1 MPSSG
6 TTSDKCINDAIL
18 RQYLDGTLD
27 DTSAG
32 VLEEHIQDCDRC
44 RGLMV
49 GLMDSYAQP
58 LWLSMVGQSTLNG
71 GDSSLVAVGAAQTSA
86 AHQGTLRSSDDQLQR
101 TGNLPIL
108 QGFTPIRRLGSG
120 SSGEVWE
127 VLDVLLDR
135 AVAVKML
142 RHASP
147 TVADVQ
153 RLMNEAQAL
162 GRLRHPGIVRILE
175 VLSRDQP
182 AIVMDLVRGPSLAEQ
197 LSGRAIGDREAA
209 QLVADVADAIHH
221 AHQHNVIHRDLK
233 PSNILLQP
241 RVEGLSTEEMSGQPL
256 SSYRPMISDFGTARL
271 ADSSGITFQGQI
283 LGTPAY
289 MAPEQIAGDASLITP
304 AVDIYSLGVVLYEL
318 LTGRPP
324 YVTTSAE
331 ATLQLVRQAEPL
343 APREL
348 QPLISRDLENICLK
362 CLSREVRDRYATAEA
377 LREDLQRFLDGRPVT
392 ARPLGATGRLFRW
405 VRRNRLLALSL
416 VLVLVLLL
424 GISLQSVLFGYRQRG
439 LVFEARAAATSAKAA
454 EQIAKGAEA
463 KAQQSSDERRKQ
475 LFKTMRA
482 MDDMI
487 EVFGGLDT
495 HDQTISAPA
504 RRSFFAVAIKAYE
517 DYLAFSSSNGKADP
531 ADVRVVIRVCSL
543 REQLQPGSAKEEDL
557 AWVAGVM
564 QRLSESEE
572 SQDSLD
578 LEARHTEVQAMHAEA
593 LGRYTEA
600 ADLWHRVAEIIGRL
614 AALKNPPQ
622 LELHRHYRLKAAILM
637 NCARQQLAADEF
649 AKAADTVGRAIQVI
663 SEIPRDDPEWAVDVV
678 RRLEYSIPLAQLLY
692 GSGQRSRAVATI
704 ERSLSLYADT
714 LFVDPRLQA
723 TADGLQQ
730 RLRSLR
736 AEVTGEADGAVP

>member
-32 VLEEHIQDCDRC
+32 VFEEHIQDCDRC

-271 ADSSGITFQGQI
+271 ADSSGITF
-283 LGTPAY
+283 
-289 MAPEQIAGDASLITP
+289 
-304 AVDIYSLGVVLYEL
+304 
-318 LTGRPP
+318 
-324 YVTTSAE
+324 
-331 ATLQLVRQAEPL
+331 
-343 APREL
+343 
-348 QPLISRDLENICLK
+348 
-362 CLSREVRDRYATAEA
+362 
-377 LREDLQRFLDGRPVT
+377 
-392 ARPLGATGRLFRW
+392 
-405 VRRNRLLALSL
+405 
-416 VLVLVLLL
+416 
-424 GISLQSVLFGYRQRG
+424 
-439 LVFEARAAATSAKAA
+439 
-454 EQIAKGAEA
+454 
-463 KAQQSSDERRKQ
+463 
-475 LFKTMRA
+475 
-482 MDDMI
+482 
-487 EVFGGLDT
+487 
-495 HDQTISAPA
+495 
-504 RRSFFAVAIKAYE
+504 
-517 DYLAFSSSNGKADP
+517 
-531 ADVRVVIRVCSL
+531 
-543 REQLQPGSAKEEDL
+543 
-557 AWVAGVM
+557 
-564 QRLSESEE
+564 
-572 SQDSLD
+572 
-578 LEARHTEVQAMHAEA
+578 
-593 LGRYTEA
+593 
-600 ADLWHRVAEIIGRL
+600 
-614 AALKNPPQ
+614 
-622 LELHRHYRLKAAILM
+622 
-637 NCARQQLAADEF
+637 
-649 AKAADTVGRAIQVI
+649 
-663 SEIPRDDPEWAVDVV
+663 
-678 RRLEYSIPLAQLLY
+678 
-692 GSGQRSRAVATI
+692 
-704 ERSLSLYADT
+704 
-714 LFVDPRLQA
+714 
-723 TADGLQQ
+723 
-730 RLRSLR
+730 
-736 AEVTGEADGAVP
+736 